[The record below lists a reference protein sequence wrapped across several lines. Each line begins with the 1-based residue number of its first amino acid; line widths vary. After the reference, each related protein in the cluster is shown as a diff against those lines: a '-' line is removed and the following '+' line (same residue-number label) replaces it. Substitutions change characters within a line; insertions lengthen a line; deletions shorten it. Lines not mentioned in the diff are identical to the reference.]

1 MYSFILGIV
10 LLLLFRLVCTSMDH
24 LSNAVA
30 HCCAECGGEEGV
42 VNLKVCKAC
51 MLVKYC
57 NANCQRNHWP
67 THKKECKQRAAE
79 LRDEA
84 LFKDPKA
91 KEECPICFLPM
102 PFQLIC
108 CLSLPPATIT
118 SVPIYDFQ
126 EANEELSTKE
136 TAVCYECCGKDICG
150 GCISSCVESGNYKCP
165 FCKTM
170 RMGKTDDEKIEELL
184 KRVEVNDAGAIYV
197 LGSYYSF
204 EQLGLRQ
211 DREKTM
217 ELYAQAADLGHSQA
231 HCELGNE
238 YRLDGN
244 LKKAKFHY
252 EAAAMAGHEAAR
264 NNLGCMEEHVGN
276 KERAVKHWK
285 IAASAGC
292 QNAMCALLIFYEQG
306 LVSRDA
312 IDTMG

>member
-1 MYSFILGIV
+1 M
-10 LLLLFRLVCTSMDH
+10 
-24 LSNAVA
+24 
-30 HCCAECGGEEGV
+30 
-42 VNLKVCKAC
+42 
-51 MLVKYC
+51 
-57 NANCQRNHWP
+57 
-67 THKKECKQRAAE
+67 
-79 LRDEA
+79 
-84 LFKDPKA
+84 
-91 KEECPICFLPM
+91 PI
-102 PFQLIC
+102 QLIC

-150 GCISSCVESGNYKCP
+150 GCVHTFCKSGNYKCP

-197 LGSYYSF
+197 LDSYYSF

-217 ELYAQAADLGHSQA
+217 DFYAQAADLGHSQA

-238 YRLDGN
+238 YCHDGN

-252 EAAAMAGHEAAR
+252 EAAAMAGHEDAR

-312 IDTMG
+312 IDTILTAYNSSCAGMRSEARDAYIHAFIN